1 MELGALSIEFLPC
14 STIKSQALADFIAEW
29 TEIQDPPPNERPEHW
44 VMYFDDALNFN
55 GTGAGILFISP
66 RGEQLKYVLQLLF
79 KATNNA
85 AEYEALIHGLRI
97 AASLGIK
104 RLLAYGDSKV
114 VIQQVNKDWDSSQE
128 KMDAYCKEIHKLEAH
143 FYGLEFHHV
152 LRDYNV
158 AVDVLSKLGSK
169 RALVPAGVFM

>member
-1 MELGALSIEFLPC
+1 MELGALSIEFLPR
-14 STIKSQALADFIAEW
+14 STFKSQALSDFITEW
-29 TEIQDPPPNERPEHW
+29 TEIQDPPPDERPEHW

-79 KATNNA
+79 KATNKA
-85 AEYEALIHGLRI
+85 AEYETLIHGLRI

-114 VIQQVNKDWDSSQE
+114 VI
-128 KMDAYCKEIHKLEAH
+128 
-143 FYGLEFHHV
+143 
-152 LRDYNV
+152 
-158 AVDVLSKLGSK
+158 
-169 RALVPAGVFM
+169 